1 MQVPRK
7 MKAKKS
13 DKDVSDAK
21 HHAGTIQ
28 FEARQGRERTNSE
41 ETAMILSSMC
51 MNSSSVPSDKA
62 SLEEGAGAKV
72 HVKREGGED
81 EDETL
86 INPGTKYIPS
96 LARFD
101 EADRAKYIS
110 SYAKFKNEDEGEGW
124 SSDGSEI
131 TKRRYVAN
139 AANRM
144 KYHATK
150 FISIEELREHFDQPI
165 VEVARFFGI
174 CITLMKK
181 VCRRNGIKR
190 WPHRQ
195 IRSLTKSISS
205 MEAAMMTTTGAER
218 EKYEGQ
224 IQTLKMKRDAVI
236 ADPNKEVSVSVT
248 KHEFKDEKM
257 DDMMP
262 NDDNLDGSDSCGSPR
277 QAARS
282 SVAKDDAVPPFIL
295 PATRPR
301 PPPQQY
307 EAKGGRWTSQEHA
320 AFLEGIKLF
329 GKNWRRVAQVVG
341 TRNAVQTRT
350 HAQKYLLKTSAH
362 LDLHFSLL
370 NKNDGDEDD
379 DANHAAFLTSLT
391 THRDQVAPTAPPPT
405 EVVAGMD
412 RLSSLMLKAESMHT
426 HMLESADTIR
436 SPLDAL
442 NFSAPLLLSPT
453 SWNGAS
459 DTPHD
464 PPGGALEPP
473 LRKVVLGRK
482 AAADALAVDSKDTKK
497 RKVVENDTENL
508 SPNQTSAADV
518 TTAVPT
524 EHFAFLGSSTDQHNT
539 AITDVGVTPDEAIEE
554 ELGDA
559 PKVDERVHEG
569 GSPMPMPFDQVST
582 KAHEDLKRFHD
593 EGGSEPQ
600 PEEEPSALSDEN
612 SFAHN
617 TFTSNDM
624 REFCPQI

>member
-7 MKAKKS
+7 TKIKKN
-13 DKDVSDAK
+13 DNEMTPQTKQ
-21 HHAGTIQ
+21 HHAGTMQ

-41 ETAMILSSMC
+41 ETAMILTSMC
-51 MNSSSVPSDKA
+51 MSSASSAPSEKTP
-62 SLEEGAGAKV
+62 LENNANLNNQIKIEDGT
-72 HVKREGGED
+72 D

-96 LARFD
+96 MARF
-101 EADRAKYIS
+101 EAADRAKYIS
-110 SYAKFKNEDEGEGW
+110 SYAKFKDEDDAEGW
-124 SSDGSEI
+124 SSDGSESI
-131 TKRRYVAN
+131 KRRNAAN

-205 MEAAMMTTTGAER
+205 MEAAMMTATGAER

-236 ADPNKEVSVSVT
+236 ADPNKEVSVSLS
-248 KHEFKDEKM
+248 KCEFKEGKKDDLDETGS
-257 DDMMP
+257 
-262 NDDNLDGSDSCGSPR
+262 LSSDSGQKNS
-277 QAARS
+277 AAA
-282 SVAKDDAVPPFIL
+282 AKDDAPPFIL

-307 EAKGGRWTSQEHA
+307 EAKGGRWTAQEHA

-362 LDLHFSLL
+362 LELHLALL
-370 NKNDGDEDD
+370 KKDGAVDEEVGLEEE
-379 DANHAAFLTSLT
+379 ANAAVLTSLT
-391 THRDQVAPTAPPPT
+391 QGKPIAPAPSPPHDV
-405 EVVAGMD
+405 EAGMD
-412 RLSSLMLKAESMHT
+412 RLSSLMLKAESMHN
-426 HMLESADTIR
+426 HLLESADTIR

-442 NFSAPLLLSPT
+442 NFSAPLLLSPR
-453 SWNGAS
+453 WNTDKPATNGNA
-459 DTPHD
+459 
-464 PPGGALEPP
+464 
-473 LRKVVLGRK
+473 LRKLALGRK
-482 AAADALAVDSKDTKK
+482 QTETEDNAVKK
-497 RKVVENDTENL
+497 RKVQLASNDGENENMTPNKMNIREDSSKTVDMPAPTSKADASEMQEMANPVKSGAGQPDTPAIVDN
-508 SPNQTSAADV
+508 
-518 TTAVPT
+518 
-524 EHFAFLGSSTDQHNT
+524 TDQHGRKDT
-539 AITDVGVTPDEAIEE
+539 HQEAKKETPTDDGQVADTDIQNEVEEAQMLKE
-554 ELGDA
+554 A
-559 PKVDERVHEG
+559 PAAEFG
-569 GSPMPMPFDQVST
+569 
-582 KAHEDLKRFHD
+582 
-593 EGGSEPQ
+593 
-600 PEEEPSALSDEN
+600 PE
-612 SFAHN
+612 
-617 TFTSNDM
+617 
-624 REFCPQI
+624 I